1 MIVVV
6 VEIFGC
12 ENMIDWILRAKL
24 PLLFPIEGDV
34 VVIFR
39 ILESS
44 SNSLPAVIVA
54 AVAVGSPSYKMVV
67 QKTIGK
73 IQLYFLLE
81 QLLAVA
87 FPSPESGLYVAVV
100 LPPHLDSA
108 VDRVDVCSKEQ
119 LLPHR

>member
-67 QKTIGK
+67 Q
-73 IQLYFLLE
+73 
-81 QLLAVA
+81 
-87 FPSPESGLYVAVV
+87 
-100 LPPHLDSA
+100 
-108 VDRVDVCSKEQ
+108 
-119 LLPHR
+119 